1 MRKLSRL
8 SFAAAMLALGPAAA
22 QEPDD
27 TAAIHQV
34 VQGYYDAFANDSPA
48 AAQFF
53 GEPTLIV
60 LPKEVITLTNR
71 ADIGAYISRVLAGLK
86 AGGYSTTKL
95 SEPRIKM
102 LNRTTALYGA
112 IAIRMKTDD
121 TELQRVGVTYLL
133 HKDPGGWRIHELI
146 VTDVDKLIGAD

>member
-1 MRKLSRL
+1 MRKLSTL
-8 SFAAAMLALGPAAA
+8 SYVTAMLALGPAAA
-22 QEPDD
+22 QEPNN
-27 TAAIHQV
+27 TAAIHQAV
-34 VQGYYDAFANDSPA
+34 RWYYDAFAHDSAA

-53 GEPTLIV
+53 GEPVLIV

-71 ADIGAYISRVLAGLK
+71 ADIGAYILRVLAGLK

-102 LNRTTALYGA
+102 LNRTTALFGA

-121 TELQRVGVTYLL
+121 TELQRIGASYLL

>member
-1 MRKLSRL
+1 MRKLSTL

-27 TAAIHQV
+27 TAAIHQA
-34 VQGYYDAFANDSPA
+34 VQGYYDAFATRLSNCGPILWRADFNRS
-48 AAQFF
+48 
-53 GEPTLIV
+53 
-60 LPKEVITLTNR
+60 PKEVITLTNR

-102 LNRTTALYGA
+102 LNRTTALFGA

-121 TELQRVGVTYLL
+121 TELQRIGATYLL
-133 HKDPGGWRIHELI
+133 HKDSDGWKIHELI
-146 VTDVDKLIGAD
+146 VTDVDKLIGAE

>member
-22 QEPDD
+22 QEPYE

-34 VQGYYDAFANDSPA
+34 VQGYYDAFANDSPT

-86 AGGYSTTKL
+86 AGGYSTTNI

-121 TELQRVGVTYLL
+121 TELQRIGVTYLL
-133 HKDPGGWRIHELI
+133 HKDSDGWKIHELI
-146 VTDVDKLIGAD
+146 VTDVDKLIGAE

>member
-22 QEPDD
+22 QEPNE

-34 VQGYYDAFANDSPA
+34 VQGYYDAFANDFPT

-86 AGGYSTTKL
+86 AGGYSTTNI
-95 SEPRIKM
+95 SEPRTKM

-121 TELQRVGVTYLL
+121 TELQRIGVTYLL
-133 HKDPGGWRIHELI
+133 HKDSDGWKIHELI
-146 VTDVDKLIGAD
+146 VTDVDKLIGAE

>member
-53 GEPTLIV
+53 GGPTLIV
-60 LPKEVITLTNR
+60 LPKEVITLTAR
-71 ADIGAYISRVLAGLK
+71 ISALISRVSWL
-86 AGGYSTTKL
+86 
-95 SEPRIKM
+95 
-102 LNRTTALYGA
+102 
-112 IAIRMKTDD
+112 
-121 TELQRVGVTYLL
+121 V
-133 HKDPGGWRIHELI
+133 
-146 VTDVDKLIGAD
+146 

>member
-1 MRKLSRL
+1 MRKLSAL
-8 SFAAAMLALGPAAA
+8 PFAAAMLALGHAAA

-27 TAAIHQV
+27 AAGIHQV
-34 VQGYYDAFANDSPA
+34 VQGYYDAFAHDSPA

-53 GEPTLIV
+53 GEPTYVV
-60 LPKEVITLTNR
+60 LAKEVITLTNR
-71 ADIGAYISRVLAGLK
+71 ADIGGYISRVLAGLK

-121 TELQRVGVTYLL
+121 TELQRVGATYLL
-133 HKDPGGWRIHELI
+133 HKDPAGWKIHELI
-146 VTDVDKLIGAD
+146 VTDVDKLISAD